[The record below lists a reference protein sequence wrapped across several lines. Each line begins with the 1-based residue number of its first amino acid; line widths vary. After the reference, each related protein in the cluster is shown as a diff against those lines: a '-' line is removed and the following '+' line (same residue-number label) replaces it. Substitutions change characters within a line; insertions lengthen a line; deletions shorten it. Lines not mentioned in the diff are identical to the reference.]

1 MNFLDYL
8 TNAMTGGQP
17 TQQEL
22 MARQM
27 AKQGLLGDPNSVVR
41 ESEMPQYSTG
51 NVLRESEMN
60 MYDPN
65 SVLRESEIRMTPQM
79 AGRQL
84 PPAVQMPQYTNP
96 AGQMKPVPMPQVGRQ
111 PGALPPSRM
120 PVVPSSQM
128 SPYMQNLTN
137 PGMTMQQNY
146 IDPRLIEEMYYRG
159 LLSR

>member
-27 AKQGLLGDPNSVVR
+27 AQQGLLGQQTGEPLSSKDFMKLQGQKLLNQTITAITPRALQGNS
-41 ESEMPQYSTG
+41 
-51 NVLRESEMN
+51 
-60 MYDPN
+60 
-65 SVLRESEIRMTPQM
+65 
-79 AGRQL
+79 
-84 PPAVQMPQYTNP
+84 
-96 AGQMKPVPMPQVGRQ
+96 
-111 PGALPPSRM
+111 
-120 PVVPSSQM
+120 M

-146 IDPRLIEEMYYRG
+146 IDPRLIEQMYYRG
-159 LLSR
+159 LLSQ

>member
-27 AKQGLLGDPNSVVR
+27 AQQGLLA
-41 ESEMPQYSTG
+41 QTG
-51 NVLRESEMN
+51 AA
-60 MYDPN
+60 
-65 SVLRESEIRMTPQM
+65 MTPEELKMLQM
-79 AGRQL
+79 QQLRNVTGASVSPREL
-84 PPAVQMPQYTNP
+84 PPVQMPQYNMP
-96 AGQMKPVPMPQVGRQ
+96 SGQMKPVPMPQLGRQ
-111 PGALPPSRM
+111 PGTLPPVQM
-120 PVVPSSQM
+120 PSIPSSQM

-146 IDPRLIEEMYYRG
+146 IDPSLIEQMYYRG

>member
-1 MNFLDYL
+1 MNILDYL

-27 AKQGLLGDPNSVVR
+27 AQQGLLGQQTGASLTPEELKMLQMQQLRNVTGAAVSPR
-41 ESEMPQYSTG
+41 E
-51 NVLRESEMN
+51 
-60 MYDPN
+60 
-65 SVLRESEIRMTPQM
+65 
-79 AGRQL
+79 L
-84 PPAVQMPQYTNP
+84 PPAVQMPEYTTP
-96 AGQMKPVPMPQVGRQ
+96 AGQMQPVPMPQLGRQ

-146 IDPRLIEEMYYRG
+146 MDPRLIEQMYYRG
-159 LLSR
+159 LLSQ